1 MARRAFSAAAPA
13 FFAAVAAAA
22 ASAACFSTSAAS
34 RSAARRAS
42 PARNHSTVHFFRRLT
57 GGPGAAGFATCYWY
71 RSVARIAR
79 PAAAAAESSPA
90 AWAAGVVGS
99 GWHCSRA
106 RSRFTTSSVPSE
118 KLVSSHASAR
128 GSGSAAI
135 ISVASPCAAVR
146 HLCAPLL
153 PTPGLLFPLRG
164 ELLQLWRLT
173 KVGVLLAAR
182 GSGVRVQCKGLQLSD
197 FARSS
202 SCLQNRA
209 TVLAQLQQTLVAHL
223 LVFVCLGRALGAV
236 AERQAR
242 LAERVCDRV
251 DRVDTSCHVHAP
263 PAPSARLQPLPAAEP
278 AAALWQLLGWTL
290 SARAAP
296 AFRRTA
302 PGKSQF
308 AQSGLRTIRALYPY
322 ATFFV

>member
-182 GSGVRVQCKGLQLSD
+182 GSGVRVQCKGLHAERLRALVKLSAKSRD
-197 FARSS
+197 CACPASANTGRTPSCLCLPRAGPWRGSGASS
-202 SCLQNRA
+202 S
-209 TVLAQLQQTLVAHL
+209 
-223 LVFVCLGRALGAV
+223 LGRARL
-236 AERQAR
+236 RQ
-242 LAERVCDRV
+242 
-251 DRVDTSCHVHAP
+251 S
-263 PAPSARLQPLPAAEP
+263 
-278 AAALWQLLGWTL
+278 
-290 SARAAP
+290 
-296 AFRRTA
+296 
-302 PGKSQF
+302 
-308 AQSGLRTIRALYPY
+308 
-322 ATFFV
+322 